1 MAVIKD
7 RPTQF
12 GVNASYHR
20 IEKVELN
27 TYTNECI
34 VHLATYASEEARR
47 AGSQPLSVDR
57 IIVPFWRLADDPRVP
72 FYRLLEQFDGSP
84 VFGGQADVEIEGGPV
99 FGINEFIQP
108 VPVPLPTA
116 TSGPESV
123 PGFIPTPT
131 EEPTQT

>member
-20 IEKVELN
+20 IDKVELN
-27 TYTNECI
+27 TYANEC
-34 VHLATYASEEARR
+34 VMHVATYASEEARR
-47 AGSQPLSVDR
+47 AGSDPLSVDR
-57 IIVPFWRLADDPRVP
+57 VIVPFWRMADDPRVP

-84 VFGGQADVEIEGGPV
+84 VFGGQADVEVEGGPE
-99 FGINEFIQP
+99 FGLLEYTP
-108 VPVPLPTA
+108 PPLPPAPTA

-123 PGFIPTPT
+123 PGFIP
-131 EEPTQT
+131 QAQA

>member
-27 TYTNECI
+27 TYSNECH
-34 VHLATYASEEARR
+34 VHLATYATEEARR
-47 AGSQPLSVDR
+47 AGNQPLSVDKVV
-57 IIVPFWRLADDPRVP
+57 VPFWRLVDDPRVP

-84 VFGGQADVEIEGGPV
+84 VFGGQADVQIDGGPV
-99 FGINEFIQP
+99 FEVAPFTPP
-108 VPVPLPTA
+108 VLPPAPTA

-123 PGFIPTPT
+123 PGFIPG
-131 EEPTQT
+131 

>member
-12 GVNASYHR
+12 GINASYHR

-27 TYTNECI
+27 TYSNECI
-34 VHLATYASEEARR
+34 LYLATYATEEARR

-57 IIVPFWRLADDPRVP
+57 VIVPFWRLADDPRVP

-84 VFGGQADVEIEGGPV
+84 VFGGQADVEIDGGPV
-99 FGINEFIQP
+99 FGINEYTPP
-108 VPVPLPTA
+108 VLPPPPTEA
-116 TSGPESV
+116 TGPESV
-123 PGFIPTPT
+123 PGYVAPEDVVT
-131 EEPTQT
+131 E

>member
-27 TYTNECI
+27 TYSNECI

-57 IIVPFWRLADDPRVP
+57 VVIPFWRLADDPRVP

-99 FGINEFIQP
+99 FEVAPFTP
-108 VPVPLPTA
+108 PTLPPAPTA

-123 PGFIPTPT
+123 PGFIPAETNPPT
-131 EEPTQT
+131 